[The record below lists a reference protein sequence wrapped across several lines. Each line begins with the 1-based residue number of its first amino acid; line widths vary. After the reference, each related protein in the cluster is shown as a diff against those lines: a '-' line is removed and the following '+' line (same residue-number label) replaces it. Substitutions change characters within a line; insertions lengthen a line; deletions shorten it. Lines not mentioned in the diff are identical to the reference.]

1 MTCVSDSSTTI
12 VPSIVS
18 VTTLNLQAPSGKALL
33 LTNVIWN
40 SELENDIDPNLKSI
54 VRLTAEI
61 SWDSFEQAESN
72 QLFHLDPDL
81 NSPIASQLSPDRPI
95 TVTLMLQPEQV
106 LTDLTAAALSHNTE
120 DWLLLQAWQGEG
132 EQRIGYRTMWDYL
145 DWRSLTEQPTD
156 DSNQKTDET
165 HLLNAISQFCR
176 DRYAAD
182 LNNTPEGLDAS
193 LLDSVFKMLPDM
205 AMHPEA
211 TVPQLVELIM
221 ASLQDNISAQLE
233 KQLETQIPLRTRG
246 FMPSDRRTPR
256 RRAKKITI
264 PNDPTIDDPLTATVK
279 LCLHSEGWTFVSNKT
294 DQTVLQLNFQGQ
306 QGLLDCYI
314 YVQSH
319 EQQVIV
325 YSILPIQAPQ
335 EARHRLAE
343 FLMRTNYGLAIGNFE
358 MDFEDGEIRYRTSA
372 SFSAMEYSIDTIR
385 ELIYRNLGMSDRYLG
400 NIEQVLLA

>member
-106 LTDLTAAALSHNTE
+106 LTDLTAASLSHNTE

-372 SFSAMEYSIDTIR
+372 SFSAMEYSIDAIR